1 MWVERPVSQVGVH
14 LGYSSGGVF
23 PVEHLAGW
31 VELTLLWVCLGGQD
45 SDWVIAA
52 FSTSRSMA
60 DQEETSANNLSED
73 DLSKEKL
80 HSGISGV
87 SAGMPLRT
95 SPSFLLS
102 IWVMTFSRAPLLPEV
117 LVACLCG
124 GVSFQV
130 CVCGPE
136 RVRRAEGGP
145 RVSLGVWSVTVFLS
159 GYATSPWQVS
169 EFLKRDPFSFFLF
182 WGRFSCGYLSRCV
195 CVCVCVCDDHLSKG
209 PASTCLQCVCVCLSL
224 HG

>member
-23 PVEHLAGW
+23 PVGHLAGW

-45 SDWVIAA
+45 SDWVIAV
-52 FSTSRSMA
+52 FPTSRRMA
-60 DQEETSANNLSED
+60 GQEKTSANNLSED
-73 DLSKEKL
+73 DLLKEKL

-87 SAGMPLRT
+87 SEGVPLRT

-102 IWVMTFSRAPLLPEV
+102 IWVMTFPHAPLLLEV

-124 GVSFQV
+124 AVSFQV

-136 RVRRAEGGP
+136 CVRRAEGRP

-159 GYATSPWQVS
+159 GYTTSPWQVS

-182 WGRFSCGYLSRCV
+182 LGGGCM
-195 CVCVCVCDDHLSKG
+195 KNE
-209 PASTCLQCVCVCLSL
+209 
-224 HG
+224 

>member
-1 MWVERPVSQVGVH
+1 MH

-87 SAGMPLRT
+87 SEGMPLRT

>member
-23 PVEHLAGW
+23 PVGHLAGW

-45 SDWVIAA
+45 SDWVIAV
-52 FSTSRSMA
+52 FPTSRRMA
-60 DQEETSANNLSED
+60 GQEKTSANNLSED
-73 DLSKEKL
+73 DLLKEKL

-87 SAGMPLRT
+87 SEGVPLRT

-102 IWVMTFSRAPLLPEV
+102 IWVMTFPHAPLLLEV

-124 GVSFQV
+124 AVSFQV

-136 RVRRAEGGP
+136 RVRRAEGRP

-159 GYATSPWQVS
+159 GYTTSPWQVS
-169 EFLKRDPFSFFLF
+169 EFLKRDRGSLFLF
-182 WGRFSCGYLSRCV
+182 LGGVSCGCLSRCV
-195 CVCVCVCDDHLSKG
+195 CVCVCV
-209 PASTCLQCVCVCLSL
+209 
-224 HG
+224 